1 MTTTTTLREIVCA
14 SELWEQLI
22 EGGDTL
28 VYTDVMRAACGH
40 HVPFA
45 IGGSQAMSLYVGRLR
60 RSKDLDI
67 YVKPEDGEELIAM
80 LTAMG
85 FTDYFDTKPYD
96 RRWIYRAVKGES
108 IVDVI
113 WSMANQRTR
122 VDDAWLTR
130 GMQVD
135 IEGCRLRLIPLEEML
150 WSKLYVLQR
159 DRCDWPD
166 ILNLLDATHQH
177 LNWRHLIDR
186 LEEDK
191 PLLGALLHIYAWL
204 RPDGARRV
212 PAWVWLELTPTLGPV
227 DAEQV
232 RHRAELLDTRPW
244 FLSAD
249 SGRAPKP

>member
-1 MTTTTTLREIVCA
+1 MPMREIVCA

-22 EGGDTL
+22 EGDEGPL
-28 VYTDVMRAACGH
+28 YSEVMRSACAT

-67 YVKPEDGEELIAM
+67 YVKPSDRDELISM

-85 FTDYFDTKPYD
+85 FGDYYETKAYD
-96 RRWIYRAVKGES
+96 RQWIYRAVKGES

-113 WSMANQRTR
+113 WSMANQRTE
-122 VDDAWLTR
+122 VDDGWLTR

-135 IEGCRLRLIPLEEML
+135 IEGCRVRLIPLEEML

-166 ILNLLDATHQH
+166 ILNLLDAVHSR
-177 LNWRHLIDR
+177 LDWRHLLNR

-191 PLLGALLHIYAWL
+191 PLLSAILHIYTWL
-204 RPDGARRV
+204 RPDASRRI
-212 PAWVWLELTPTLGPV
+212 PPWVWLELGHAEGDF
-227 DAEQV
+227 DAGQTS
-232 RHRAELLDTRPW
+232 HRASLLDTRPW
-244 FLSAD
+244 FLSA
-249 SGRAPKP
+249 GTEPK